1 LGALRGSISYSKHY
15 VRGELPDDFRDP
27 FVERIRLRA
36 FRPLKPEE
44 DEPHVGWCSIENP
57 LDCELDHGKVF
68 FNAYLNLGLRVD
80 CWQIPGPLFKAHF
93 AEAER
98 DHLAR
103 RGRDKLSK
111 REKEELTAVVSRRL
125 RKQLVPV
132 MKVVDLSWNLDTGI
146 VRFWNQSPRLNEVL
160 VELFEA
166 TFGLDLVPESPF
178 TAAARIGLTEEHE
191 RAFVMLQP
199 STFTSQGA

>member
-1 LGALRGSISYSKHY
+1 MGALKGSISYSKHY
-15 VRGELPDDFRDP
+15 VRGELPDDFRER
-27 FVERIRLRA
+27 FIERIRLRA
-36 FRPLKPEE
+36 FRPLGPEE
-44 DEPHVGWCSIENP
+44 DEPHAGWCSIENP

-68 FNAYLNLGLRVD
+68 FNTYLNLGLRVD

-103 RGRDKLSK
+103 RGRDKLGK
-111 REKEELTAVVSRRL
+111 REKEELTTVVSRRL

-132 MKVVDLSWNLDTGI
+132 MKVVDLSWNLDTGV
-146 VRFWNQSPRLNEVL
+146 VRFWNQSPRLVEIL

-178 TAAARIGLTEEHE
+178 TTAARLGLTEEHE
-191 RAFVMLQP
+191 RVFAMLQP
-199 STFTSQGA
+199 SVFTSQGA